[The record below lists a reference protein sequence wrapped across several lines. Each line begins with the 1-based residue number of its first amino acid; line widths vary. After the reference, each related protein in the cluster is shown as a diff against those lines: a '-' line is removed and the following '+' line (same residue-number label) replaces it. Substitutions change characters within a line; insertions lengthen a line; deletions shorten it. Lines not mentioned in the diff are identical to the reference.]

1 MGCGCACSQN
11 ERNRVDEK
19 IGGGCKLKKHDDAS
33 AAVDVGGT
41 GADDLV
47 QLSFKS
53 GMPVCGG
60 CDGS

>member
-1 MGCGCACSQN
+1 M
-11 ERNRVDEK
+11 DEK

-47 QLSFKS
+47 QLSFKL